1 MSKMLVY
8 KTKHSKSGVEKMS
21 SELIESAPD
30 PVFNPQTGEIYRK
43 TKWASKE
50 DAKEMFP
57 EQ

>member
-1 MSKMLVY
+1 MLVY